1 VGKRTIYV
9 LTIVVLVIAVVQ
21 LTPLAFLQKDAADF
35 VWGLAAGLGIG
46 AVVTWF
52 ASRT

>member
-1 VGKRTIYV
+1 VGKRTIYI
-9 LTIVVLVIAVVQ
+9 LTILILAIAVAQ

-46 AVVTWF
+46 AIVTWF